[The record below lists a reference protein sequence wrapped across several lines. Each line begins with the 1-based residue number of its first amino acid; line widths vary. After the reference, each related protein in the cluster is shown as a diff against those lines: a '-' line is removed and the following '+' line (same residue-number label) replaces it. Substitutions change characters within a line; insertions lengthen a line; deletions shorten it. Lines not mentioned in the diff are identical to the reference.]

1 MIKAK
6 LEVHL
11 LLEFSEVCF
20 QQLVRDFPLM
30 KYIWTNL
37 ENTVLTVSKF
47 IRSFEVKFSTEG
59 SSDRVKEEH
68 SYQTFINYVREIA
81 GIYYFEFILL
91 QLPVPFVL
99 AMVSGH
105 MIEKHNVEK
114 NTRSNK
120 TRDRKNRRQSFLVS
134 FLPFGAF
141 RSLTKI
147 HLQCN
152 TEIHDVLTTIIVLM
166 KEFVN
171 YF

>member
-30 KYIWTNL
+30 KCIWTNL

-47 IRSFEVKFSTEG
+47 IRSFKVKFSTEG
-59 SSDRVKEEH
+59 SSDRVEEEH

-114 NTRSNK
+114 NTRSKKPENERTEGK
-120 TRDRKNRRQSFLVS
+120 VFWSRSFRLVLFNLS
-134 FLPFGAF
+134 P
-141 RSLTKI
+141 RSI
-147 HLQCN
+147 CN
-152 TEIHDVLTTIIVLM
+152 VILKCTM
-166 KEFVN
+166 
-171 YF
+171 Y